1 MNSCS
6 SVPWYHSGVGETCH
20 RWGKQQEAQRQC
32 DHISVNNPVWMRE
45 CVFIRVGVCGA
56 WVSSFVV
63 FVPSESL
70 SLSLFYFFL
79 LAGSKRGEVV
89 AVLVL
94 SPEAQP
100 LLVGLLILVF
110 GPVALPR
117 TAYSKTD
124 RKSKLIFETVRL
136 GWLVAENKQETL

>member
-1 MNSCS
+1 MS
-6 SVPWYHSGVGETCH
+6 
-20 RWGKQQEAQRQC
+20 
-32 DHISVNNPVWMRE
+32 
-45 CVFIRVGVCGA
+45 VFIGEGVCGA
-56 WVSSFVV
+56 WVSSFVD

-70 SLSLFYFFL
+70 SLSFLFL

-110 GPVALPR
+110 GPVALP
-117 TAYSKTD
+117 
-124 RKSKLIFETVRL
+124 
-136 GWLVAENKQETL
+136 

>member
-1 MNSCS
+1 MREAA
-6 SVPWYHSGVGETCH
+6 GGTET
-20 RWGKQQEAQRQC
+20 QC
-32 DHISVNNPVWMRE
+32 DRMSVNNPVWMRG

-63 FVPSESL
+63 FVPSK
-70 SLSLFYFFL
+70 SLFFFFFFL

-100 LLVGLLILVF
+100 LLVGLLLLVF
-110 GPVALPR
+110 GPLALP
-117 TAYSKTD
+117 
-124 RKSKLIFETVRL
+124 
-136 GWLVAENKQETL
+136 